1 MNEEDLEKILSI
13 VIEDTTEQSEQL
25 RKYIYNLRNKVNN
38 AIEFIENE
46 IDYYDGKIPDDIED
60 IPFQYAMKTDID
72 ELLNILKCGKCG

>member
-1 MNEEDLEKILSI
+1 MNDEDLEKILSI
-13 VIEDTTEQSEQL
+13 VITDTTQQSEQL
-25 RKYIYNLRNKVNN
+25 RNYIYSLQDKINN

-46 IDYYDGKIPDDIED
+46 IDYFNGTIPDDIED

>member
-1 MNEEDLEKILSI
+1 MNDEDLEKILSI

-25 RKYIYNLRNKVNN
+25 KNYIYSLQDKINN

-46 IDYYDGKIPDDIED
+46 IDYFNGTIPDDIED

-72 ELLNILKCGKCG
+72 ELLNILKCG